1 MFLLATSALYIINHA
16 PGSYASENLH
26 FCWYIPM
33 NDSRMSEPLSAPQI
47 QNATWIRSCLV
58 AVMLFSPP
66 PRAQISKNN
75 AGDIVMVISQN
86 GGKNAWVINAT
97 LHPCVCTT
105 VSQYWREQ
113 FLFIFFLLFHSRPFL
128 YKWYRRSER
137 QFQVFK
143 SEHTQQFTS
152 LPRIFTLIN
161 WGCYYGIKI
170 DEVNLSESY
179 GTFALNEEVHSRS
192 ALGMFHVQH
201 HH

>member
-1 MFLLATSALYIINHA
+1 MLLKTCTFVGIYRWMTPECQNLFQRRKYKMQHGSEAAL
-16 PGSYASENLH
+16 LLWC
-26 FCWYIPM
+26 F
-33 NDSRMSEPLSAPQI
+33 
-47 QNATWIRSCLV
+47 
-58 AVMLFSPP
+58 FPP
-66 PRAQISKNN
+66 PARSNKQKQCWGHRYGYLTEWRKKCLSDQCNSASLCVHHCFTVLEGAIF
-75 AGDIVMVISQN
+75 
-86 GGKNAWVINAT
+86 IN
-97 LHPCVCTT
+97 L
-105 VSQYWREQ
+105 
-113 FLFIFFLLFHSRPFL
+113 FLLFHSRPFL

>member
-1 MFLLATSALYIINHA
+1 MLLKTCTFVGIYRWMTPECQNLFQRRKYKMQHGSEAAL
-16 PGSYASENLH
+16 LLWC
-26 FCWYIPM
+26 F
-33 NDSRMSEPLSAPQI
+33 
-47 QNATWIRSCLV
+47 
-58 AVMLFSPP
+58 FPP

-128 YKWYRRSER
+128 YKWYKWSER